1 MAARIS
7 WITFAPVKGMRIQ
20 SVEVVDLTPSG
31 VSGDRAFFVA
41 DSEGAMVNGKRLGSL
56 MEIVPQHDSGSGVLR
71 LVFPGGSM
79 VEGPVE
85 TGNPERVTFFGKE
98 ENACP
103 VSGDFS
109 DAISAHTGQ
118 KFRLMVSPD
127 ERGGTDR
134 GKWGGVS
141 LLGQASLDA
150 LREAGRKFNCA
161 QEPAATGGTDP
172 GPIDQRRFRMNFGI
186 EGIDSYEEDSWIGRE
201 IRVGGA
207 TVRVAG
213 HVGRCATTTRDPES
227 GKTDLKTLHFL
238 KCSRDDV
245 ESFEPLPFGIYG
257 EVIDP
262 GPVRIS
268 DPVGPA
274 ST

>member
-20 SVEVVDLTPSG
+20 AAEEVDLTASG

-56 MEIVPQHDSGSGVLR
+56 MEIVPRHDSSSGLLR
-71 LVFPGGSM
+71 LAFPGGSI
-79 VEGPVE
+79 VEGPIE
-85 TGNPERVTFFGKE
+85 PGKPEKVTFFGNE
-98 ENACP
+98 EVARP
-103 VSGDFS
+103 VTGGFS
-109 DAISAHTGQ
+109 AAISAHTG
-118 KFRLMVSPD
+118 KEFRLMVSPA

-150 LREAGRKFNCA
+150 LREAGRDFNCA
-161 QEPAATGGTDP
+161 QEPAVTEEADP

-186 EGIDSYEEDSWIGRE
+186 VGIDAYAEDIWIGGD
-201 IRVGGA
+201 IRVGEA

-238 KCSRDDV
+238 KHSRDDV

-262 GPVRIS
+262 GAVRIG
-268 DPVGPA
+268 DPVGPV